1 MTVEAA
7 VPIPNTEAS
16 RPTGQSALVVRGVEF
31 GYDVKRRVLDDVSFS
46 IERGAIYGLLG
57 PNGAGKSTLMKCL
70 LGLVRPQRGSVE
82 WFGERLTTS
91 VRRRIGYV
99 PQDLA
104 LMYDLSAVDNVRFF
118 GRLYGLRGARL
129 QERVRVAL
137 EFVGLW
143 DERAKNPS
151 KYSGGMKRRLNI
163 ACGIVHAPDVVIM
176 DEPTV
181 GVDPQSRNAILES
194 IELMQAGGTTVVYI
208 SHYMEEVARLCT
220 RIGVMDGGGFLCEG
234 TLDELLDQ
242 YAPEAVVTITATDG
256 EQDIAASVDLDG
268 FTVVAQGPDSIS
280 VSIPNGRL
288 DALGR
293 LAEAASGTV
302 GFSYLAPSLEQV
314 FFRLTQKNLR
324 D

>member
-1 MTVEAA
+1 MSELASQLVGGSRRALARAITLIESTRVDHR
-7 VPIPNTEAS
+7 TEANALLTEVMHH
-16 RPTGQSALVVRGVEF
+16 TGSAT
-31 GYDVKRRVLDDVSFS
+31 RVGIS
-46 IERGAIYGLLG
+46 GA
-57 PNGAGKSTLMKCL
+57 PGAGKSTLMKCL

-176 DEPTV
+176 DEPTAAL
-181 GVDPQSRNAILES
+181 GVKEGNMVLELIRRVRDKGLPVIL
-194 IELMQAGGTTVVYI
+194 I
-208 SHYMEEVARLCT
+208 SHNMPHVFEIADRIHIQRLGK
-220 RIGVMDGGGFLCEG
+220 R
-234 TLDELLDQ
+234 
-242 YAPEAVVTITATDG
+242 AAVVNPKTISMSD
-256 EQDIAASVDLDG
+256 
-268 FTVVAQGPDSIS
+268 TVAVMTGAKAVEELPDS
-280 VSIPNGRL
+280 
-288 DALGR
+288 AL
-293 LAEAASGTV
+293 A
-302 GFSYLAPSLEQV
+302 
-314 FFRLTQKNLR
+314 
-324 D
+324 

>member
-1 MTVEAA
+1 MTIEATSPRRA
-7 VPIPNTEAS
+7 AGPAAPAQT
-16 RPTGQSALVVRGVEF
+16 PALVVDSVGF
-31 GYDVKRRVLDDVSFS
+31 GYDGKRRVLDDVSFR

-70 LGLVRPQRGSVE
+70 LGLVRPQQGSVE
-82 WFGERLTTS
+82 WFGEPLDGS

-104 LMYDLSAVDNVRFF
+104 LMYDLTAVDNVRFF

-129 QERVRVAL
+129 QERVRQAL
-137 EFVGLW
+137 DFVGLW
-143 DERAKNPS
+143 DERTKNPA

-163 ACGIVHAPDVVIM
+163 ACGIVHDPDVVIM

-194 IELMQAGGTTVVYI
+194 IERMQSTGTTVIYI
-208 SHYMEEVARLCT
+208 SHYMEEVSRLCT
-220 RIGVMDGGGFLCEG
+220 RIGVMDAGGFLCEG
-234 TLDELLDQ
+234 TLDELLAQ
-242 YAPEAVVTITATDG
+242 YAPEAIVTITATDS
-256 EQDIAASVDLDG
+256 EQDVASSVDLDG
-268 FTVVAQGPDSIS
+268 FTVIAQGPDSVS
-280 VSIPNGRL
+280 VSIPSGRL

-314 FFRLTQKNLR
+314 FFRLTQKTLR